1 LYKDFCENSLGDN
14 KHGFS
19 LLELMIVVVIIGI
32 LAAVAIPNM
41 SGWMNKKNLDSI
53 SLQMFSDFQRARSEA
68 ITRGRPVTIQI
79 NKAGGWYEI
88 HDSANNEIVSQTT
101 MPKNITIANV
111 NGFPLNASNAN
122 TSGINPRG
130 FTTTQRGYVLINCTS
145 ASGVKNRYIV
155 LNVGGM
161 IQILDSA
168 PW

>member
-1 LYKDFCENSLGDN
+1 MHTDSGQDYQIN
-14 KHGFS
+14 KRAGFS
-19 LLELMIVVVIIGI
+19 LIELMVVVIII
-32 LAAVAIPNM
+32 AITAAIAIPNM
-41 SGWMNKKNLDSI
+41 SGWFGKKNLDSI

-68 ITRGRPVTIQI
+68 ITRGRTVTIQI

-88 HDSANNEIVSQTT
+88 HDSTNSQIVPQTT
-101 MPKNITIANV
+101 MLKNTTIAKV
-111 NGFPLNASNAN
+111 DGFPLNASNAN
-122 TSGINPRG
+122 TSGINSRG
-130 FTTTQRGYVLINCTS
+130 FTTTQRGYVMINCTS